1 MNNFIMVNKK
11 FFLIFLITIGYLS
24 SLQGTEIGK
33 KEILIVDFG
42 MNARGLHIGSEFSK
56 ILNSEKHSSLL
67 TESLMNELAKD
78 PYFKKV
84 EQLKI
89 ENLRSEGDSKPLI
102 AELLKNEKAKESEY
116 LVVIEIEQ
124 IELSKKKDKRI
135 KPTTNDETAD
145 GEVEEFEELKGRYVV
160 NLKIVDVNTA
170 KVIYADKVSQMEVEC
185 INEDEKMTM
194 ESFFKNLEK
203 NLLKQLKTRIFET
216 IRPIKVARVYQGYA
230 YLERG
235 GIDMDASLKVGMKM
249 GVFIPSRPSVD
260 VKTGEIIGDMEYMI
274 GELQIIEVLPKSL
287 KVRIMK
293 YSRPVEVGFICRR
306 IFETE
311 NKKCSK

>member
-1 MNNFIMVNKK
+1 MVNKK